1 MKILRFLCTVITL
14 SAVMLSGALFSQT
27 VTKPAFEVASIK
39 PAPPM
44 AEVIQ
49 EIVSGKRSVNTLQPN
64 IDNVRADFGYLP
76 LNNMIMYAY
85 KLKQYQLS
93 APDWLM
99 ASAFEIH
106 AKLPEGGTKEQVP
119 EMMQSLLAERFKL
132 VSHQESKEQPIYAL
146 LISKDGLKLKEAV
159 ADPAPVVPAADAANA
174 PAEKDNPDK
183 NTIVSLKGSDGQQV
197 KIKQQ
202 GNGME
207 ISGGSTGKMT
217 MNMTPNGTMSL
228 DIAKMTMT
236 EFCELLNQLVDR
248 PVMDMTDLKG
258 SYQISLEIPLAEL
271 LTIAKRIAP
280 KMGLPLPP
288 DLGNSGIAG
297 AAPGGG
303 GGLNASE
310 PSGGSIFQALQ
321 KLGLK
326 LDARKMPIETL
337 IVDKIEKTPTED

>member
-1 MKILRFLCTVITL
+1 MKILRFLCTVMTL
-14 SAVMLSGALFSQT
+14 SAIMLGSALLAQT
-27 VTKPAFEVASIK
+27 PAKTAFEVVSIK

-44 AEVIQ
+44 AELIQ
-49 EIVSGKRSVNTLQPN
+49 ELVSGKRSVNSLQPN
-64 IDNVRADFGYLP
+64 IDGVRADFGYLP

-85 KLKQYQLS
+85 TLKQYQLS
-93 APDWLM
+93 GPDWLM
-99 ASAFEIH
+99 TPAFEIH

-132 VSHQESKEQPIYAL
+132 VSHRESKEQPVYAL
-146 LISKDGLKLKEAV
+146 IVSKDGFKLKEAA
-159 ADPAPVVPAADAANA
+159 ADPAPAAPDADAAKA

-217 MNMTPNGTMSL
+217 MNMTPNGAMSL

-248 PVMDMTDLKG
+248 PVMDMTDLKS

-271 LTIAKRIAP
+271 MTIAKRLAP
-280 KMGLPLPP
+280 KMGLPLPA

-303 GGLNASE
+303 GGLNMSE
-310 PSGGSIFQALQ
+310 PSGGSIAQAIQ

-326 LDARKMPIETL
+326 LDARKIPIETL
-337 IVDKIEKTPTED
+337 IVDQIEKTPTED